1 MDGAVAVAGN
11 GRVDD
16 ELDRI
21 NGKVVGKVVGKVDGK
36 VDVRVHG
43 RVGAKG
49 DAPALERAARLARPV
64 SLAGHQLLPTL
75 DALHPLLPDS
85 GLRRGTVVAVEGA
98 AATSLAL
105 ALAAGASAAGSWVG
119 VVGVPS
125 LGLAAAAELGVA
137 LERLV
142 LVAPPAPG
150 EWATV
155 AATMVDAF
163 DVVLAA
169 PPRRGGLAMGRRL
182 QARVRERGAV
192 LCTVRASGGTEP
204 DLTLATTAVTWE
216 GLEPG
221 AGCLQARQVTVQAT
235 GRRAAARPRQATL
248 WLPDASGQV
257 RLEEPAIDLGQ
268 VVPLHQG
275 RLVAR
280 SVDAVG

>member
-1 MDGAVAVAGN
+1 MDGAVAVAGRVDVEHDAAPDAAPAAAPDAKLDGRADAKLD
-11 GRVDD
+11 GRV
-16 ELDRI
+16 
-21 NGKVVGKVVGKVDGK
+21 
-36 VDVRVHG
+36 RV
-43 RVGAKG
+43 KG
-49 DAPALERAARLARPV
+49 DALALERAARLARPV

-75 DALHPLLPDS
+75 DALHPLLPDP

-142 LVAPPAPG
+142 LVAPPSPG

-169 PPRRGGLAMGRRL
+169 PPRRGGLAMARRL

-192 LCTVRASGGTEP
+192 LCTVRVSGGTEP

-235 GRRAAARPRQATL
+235 GRRAAARPRQVTL

-257 RLEEPAIDLGQ
+257 RLEEVTAIDLGR
-268 VVPLHQG
+268 VVPLHQS
-275 RLVAR
+275 RVVAR
-280 SVDAVG
+280 STDAVG

>member
-16 ELDRI
+16 ELDAKLDGRI
-21 NGKVVGKVVGKVDGK
+21 DSRIDSRVDGRAG
-36 VDVRVHG
+36 V
-43 RVGAKG
+43 KG
-49 DAPALERAARLARPV
+49 DARALERAARLARPV
-64 SLAGHQLLPTL
+64 SLAGEQLLPVL
-75 DALHPLLPDS
+75 DALHPLLPDP
-85 GLRRGTVVAVEGA
+85 GLRRGTVVAVEGV

-163 DVVLAA
+163 DVVLAG
-169 PPRRGGLAMGRRL
+169 PPRRGGPAMARRL
-182 QARVRERGAV
+182 QATGPRAGRGAV
-192 LCTVRASGGTEP
+192 H
-204 DLTLATTAVTWE
+204 
-216 GLEPG
+216 G
-221 AGCLQARQVTVQAT
+221 A
-235 GRRAAARPRQATL
+235 GRRAAPSPTS
-248 WLPDASGQV
+248 P
-257 RLEEPAIDLGQ
+257 
-268 VVPLHQG
+268 
-275 RLVAR
+275 
-280 SVDAVG
+280 